1 MNDLLWIGMGVLVLV
16 AGILARRGER
26 SRGRLSDDLIRQIES
41 TGRIDREDV
50 DPIDV
55 EDIQGHED
63 DFWSQ
68 TWDEPEDLGDPAGW
82 K

>member
-1 MNDLLWIGMGVLVLV
+1 MNDLLWIGMGILVLV

-26 SRGRLSDDLIRQIES
+26 RGRLSDDLIRQIES

-55 EDIQGHED
+55 EDIQAHED

-68 TWDEPEDLGDPAGW
+68 TWDEPEDLGDPTGW
-82 K
+82 R